1 MSRFGWKKI
10 FDDKSCC
17 KYNSYNIPNR
27 KSIRRPYAI
36 DKQNPVDG
44 DFRCYEQLVL
54 CQRTESDTHQLN
66 IIIHDLP
73 NAKCC
78 NYNGKVIPFGETII
92 DAEVNQ

>member
-1 MSRFGWKKI
+1 M
-10 FDDKSCC
+10 
-17 KYNSYNIPNR
+17 
-27 KSIRRPYAI
+27 PYAI

-92 DAEVNQ
+92 DAEVNLKLLDVHIYIYIAYLQ